1 MQLGIGLEFG
11 FRVRELCVLV
21 LFGCVCVFGREDV
34 FEFPIM
40 ILSEPLIFMRG
51 AGFRPLG

>member
-1 MQLGIGLEFG
+1 MGIGLEFG

-21 LFGCVCVFGREDV
+21 LFGCVRVFGREDV
-34 FEFPIM
+34 GSSPIM